1 MIEFTRFLN
10 YYIDETT
17 NVLYNAAKMLVKINI
32 NKTRKMIA
40 IIKDY
45 YLKIKFV

>member
-17 NVLYNAAKMLVKINI
+17 NVLYNVAKMLVKINI
-32 NKTRKMIA
+32 DKTQKMIA

-45 YLKIKFV
+45 Y